1 MSDLNSEKILFA
13 SAGFRCKLFLLFNF
27 FCADVSPLKMF
38 LRLQQLLS
46 FSVNK
51 FELSVKLAT
60 WNFVD
65 RKSSH
70 LEFRLCL
77 SSVRCQWR
85 CCTKAKG
92 KAVLRPTT
100 AEAALRES
108 HKNFLQVSFLTR
120 AIWMLFFSKLFLAY
134 FRLQVLFVSQIV
146 APVVKICWEDCL
158 FVCKH

>member
-1 MSDLNSEKILFA
+1 MYTECRFYKKNCLPLRYAAPPITCHCVRRRCVI
-13 SAGFRCKLFLLFNF
+13 SATC
-27 FCADVSPLKMF
+27 
-38 LRLQQLLS
+38 
-46 FSVNK
+46 
-51 FELSVKLAT
+51 
-60 WNFVD
+60 FVD
-65 RKSSH
+65 RKASH
-70 LEFRLCL
+70 LEFRLRL

-85 CCTKAKG
+85 CSTKAKG